1 MQRWMHVRRSL
12 DFLSLSL
19 SRIYL
24 GALLP
29 LSLPSFPPIVPPP
42 PFHSDV
48 YFAISSSS
56 LPLPLNRRLQEEKI
70 SIPFNWIIA
79 AELRFREKAETF
91 FRSRRPGAR
100 TGKGRAKAPLSL
112 FPWRPPS
119 LPRFRGRD
127 SPRHIFCRRSTDRR
141 ASGREAVAAKTFGLT
156 CCDTWTAPSDRNS
169 RCLMFGASSRLQKK
183 GGGRSKIAF
192 SNLSVEEINT
202 G

>member
-19 SRIYL
+19 GSIS
-24 GALLP
+24 AP
-29 LSLPSFPPIVPPP
+29 SFLSPFPPIVPPP

-91 FRSRRPGAR
+91 FRSRRPGAH

-112 FPWRPPS
+112 FHCWLPS
-119 LPRFRGRD
+119 LPPPLSRPRLH
-127 SPRHIFCRRSTDRR
+127 RHIFCRRSTDRR

-183 GGGRSKIAF
+183 RGGRSKIAF
-192 SNLSVEEINT
+192 SNLSGEEINT